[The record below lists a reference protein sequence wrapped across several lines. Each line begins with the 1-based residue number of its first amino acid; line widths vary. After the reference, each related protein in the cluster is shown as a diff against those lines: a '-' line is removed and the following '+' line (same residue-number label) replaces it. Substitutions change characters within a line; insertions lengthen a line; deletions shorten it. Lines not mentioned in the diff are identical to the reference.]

1 MDLVNKLPLAIQSE
15 VLLFKDC
22 VQLPLCHYSFCPLDG
37 HFSTVWNRHAA
48 GKKETCTIKE

>member
-37 HFSTVWNRHAA
+37 NFSTVWNRHAA